1 MTRLKI
7 LRKFVANER
16 LHALLQ
22 LLAEAGYLKEQV
34 EVVDQVGEPETDG
47 VDEVVVVVLTREAC
61 EPGVL
66 DDDLA
71 KALTGGR
78 RAVCVWPSTEAQP
91 VPDAVAKFSYSTVSW
106 NADHLK
112 AVLADD
118 DATIFETPTGE
129 PLPPPEPDHLE
140 CE

>member
-7 LRKFVANER
+7 LRKLVADDR
-16 LHALLQ
+16 LRALQQ
-22 LLAEAGYLKEQV
+22 LLAEAGYVKEQI
-34 EVVDQVGEPETDG
+34 EVVDQIGEPETDG
-47 VDEVVVVVLTREAC
+47 VDEVVVVVLTPEAC

-71 KALTGGR
+71 KALAGGR
-78 RAVCVWPSTEAQP
+78 RVVCVWPSTEARP
-91 VPDAVAKFSYSTVSW
+91 VPAAVAKFSYSTVSW

-112 AVLADD
+112 VGLADD
-118 DATIFETPTGE
+118 DATIFETATGE